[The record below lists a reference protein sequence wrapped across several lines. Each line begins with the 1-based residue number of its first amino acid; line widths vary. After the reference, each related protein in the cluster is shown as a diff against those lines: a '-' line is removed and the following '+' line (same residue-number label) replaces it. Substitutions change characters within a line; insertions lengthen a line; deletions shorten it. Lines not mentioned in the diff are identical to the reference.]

1 MLRAQLERYRRL
13 ELRVAELERR
23 LGSESTT
30 SGMPPSKDPIG
41 ARERR
46 KAERKARQSS
56 ERERRKDR
64 KRGRQPGHPGT
75 GLSRAPDPDERE
87 EVPPPT
93 ECSRCGTCLDPARRA
108 GHGACEIQT
117 TRRTGH
123 NSSTISAIRSLRPNS
138 ATTGSAPSRFSSTRT
153 TAISARARPRPRPVL
168 DIPPI
173 PHVNQQSGKP
183 HSPHAT
189 QGRRRPASPSRHTH
203 PTHVRRPGLDSG
215 RAHWP
220 SALCLID
227 REDVDSASG
236 PAEGC

>member
-64 KRGRQPGHPGT
+64 KRGGQPGHPGT

-108 GHGACEIQT
+108 GT
-117 TRRTGH
+117 WRMRDPGH
-123 NSSTISAIRSLRPNS
+123 RPDRAQLINDLRDPQP
-138 ATTGSAPSRFSSTRT
+138 APELRDHRQRPQPLFQHPDHRDL
-153 TAISARARPRPRPVL
+153 RPRPPT
-168 DIPPI
+168 P
-173 PHVNQQSGKP
+173 
-183 HSPHAT
+183 
-189 QGRRRPASPSRHTH
+189 PASP
-203 PTHVRRPGLDSG
+203 
-215 RAHWP
+215 
-220 SALCLID
+220 
-227 REDVDSASG
+227 
-236 PAEGC
+236 